1 MTQKEF
7 EDRTKLSVT
16 ADEFDAIDD
25 MYMACGDNIDKDSTF
40 QHHRDGK

>member
-16 ADEFDAIDD
+16 AYEFDAIDD
-25 MYMACGDNIDKDSTF
+25 MYMGTAHFNITVTGNKF
-40 QHHRDGK
+40 EGV